1 MDGVRDFLGVKRIAL
16 VGLSRNPKHFSR
28 MLFRDM
34 CKRGYDMVPVNPTAS
49 ELENKGCFA
58 RLQDIEPPVGAALI
72 MTPAS
77 DTGRVVR
84 DCAEAGIRRVWMYRA
99 GGLGAVNP
107 AAVDF
112 CRKEGI
118 HVVEGYCPYMFF
130 PHTPVVHRL
139 HGLFLKLTGGYPRDV
154 RTSAHRGSVVL

>member
-1 MDGVRDFLGVKRIAL
+1 MPTNMDEVRDFLGAKRIAL

-34 CKRGYDMVPVNPTAS
+34 CKRGYDMVPVNPTTT
-49 ELENKGCFA
+49 ELETKRCFA
-58 RLQDIEPPVGAALI
+58 RVQDIEPPVEAALI

-99 GGLGAVNP
+99 GGHGGSVSP
-107 AAVDF
+107 AAADF
-112 CRKEGI
+112 CHKEGI
-118 HVVEGYCPYMFF
+118 HVVEGHCPYMFF
-130 PHTPVVHRL
+130 PHTPIFHRVH
-139 HGLFLKLTGGYPRDV
+139 GFILKLTGGYPREARV
-154 RTSAHRGSVVL
+154 AAR

>member
-1 MDGVRDFLGVKRIAL
+1 MPTNIDEVRDFLSAKRIAL

-34 CKRGYDMVPVNPTAS
+34 CKRGYEMVPVNPTAR
-49 ELENKGCFA
+49 ELEAKRCFA
-58 RLQDIEPPVGAALI
+58 RLQDIEPAVEAALI

-99 GGLGAVNP
+99 GGQGGSVSP

-112 CRKEGI
+112 CHKEGI
-118 HVVEGYCPYMFF
+118 HVVEGHCPYMFF
-130 PHTPVVHRL
+130 PKTPIFHRVH
-139 HGLFLKLTGGYPRDV
+139 GFILKLTGGYPKDV
-154 RTSAHRGSVVL
+154 RVSAH